1 MAEDWRSLI
10 DRRFPASQSLL
21 LRYHKVLAV
30 PGLAVDLA
38 LADLEACSH
47 GEGATT
53 FALAGSEA
61 REVIVCDESSRMCT
75 GTYKA
80 LDACVTV
87 ALLRRAGVRRVVAS
101 SGGNLSAALG
111 TYAARAGLE
120 AFLFQPR
127 RTLYKQ
133 RGDHFGP
140 GVRLIAVDLPEPEVK
155 RIARAFA
162 ERFGLAHVPDVRW
175 RLAASA
181 VRAMF
186 VLESA
191 AELGRVDCL
200 AQTVCAGFGP
210 AGIYQCF
217 AALRGHGL
225 LRRSEVP
232 RFLGF
237 QQEANAPIVRAW
249 QAGEPALTR
258 EHVRPEPDR
267 YLEPGLYNTDPA
279 REYARLAALLR
290 EVGGEM
296 LALSDD
302 DLARHQEPLLSRMR
316 AAGFEFSRLPGTDEV
331 VEKTGLLTGVGV
343 LKAIDEGRLAAGE
356 RAMLMLTGGVREL
369 AGAAPP
375 SPALVID
382 ASRSEAEWLDEL
394 GRTFGLA
401 TCARARA

>member
-1 MAEDWRSLI
+1 MAEQWRSLI
-10 DRRFPASQSLL
+10 DRRFAASQSLL

-30 PGLAVDLA
+30 PGPAVDVT

-53 FALAGSEA
+53 FALAGEGE
-61 REVIVCDESSRMCT
+61 REVIVCDESSRMFT

-80 LDACVTV
+80 LDACLSL
-87 ALLRRAGVRRVVAS
+87 ALLRRAKVTRVVAS
-101 SGGNLSAALG
+101 SGGNLSAALAA
-111 TYAARAGLE
+111 YATRAGIE

-133 RGDHFGP
+133 RADHFGA
-140 GVRLIAVDLPEPEVK
+140 GVHLIAVDLPEPEIK
-155 RIARAFA
+155 QIARSFA
-162 ERFGLAHVPDVRW
+162 ERFGMAHVPDVRW
-175 RLAASA
+175 RMAASA

-191 AELGRVDCL
+191 AALGRIDCL

-217 AALRGHGL
+217 AALRRAGL

-249 QAGEPALTR
+249 QAGEPTLGR

-267 YLEPGLYNTDPA
+267 YLEPGLYNTDPS

-296 LALSDD
+296 LALSEEDVARHGGPL
-302 DLARHQEPLLSRMR
+302 LARMQ
-316 AAGFEFSRLPGTDEV
+316 AAGFEFSRLPGSDEV

-343 LKAIDEGRLAAGE
+343 LKAIAEGQVTPGE

-369 AGAAPP
+369 AGSAPP
-375 SPALVID
+375 SPALTID
-382 ASRSEAEWLDEL
+382 ASRTEADWLDEL

-401 TCARARA
+401 TRARARA

>member
-1 MAEDWRSLI
+1 MI

-30 PGLAVDLA
+30 PGLAVELT
-38 LADLEACSH
+38 LADLERCSH

-53 FALAGSEA
+53 FALTSGD
-61 REVIVCDESSRMCT
+61 REVIVCDESSRMFT

-87 ALLRRAGVRRVVAS
+87 ALLRRAQVRRVVAS
-101 SGGNLSAALG
+101 SGGNLSAALAA
-111 TYAARAGLE
+111 YAARAGLE

-133 RGDHFGP
+133 RGDHFGA
-140 GVRLIAVDLPEPEVK
+140 GVHLIGVDLPEPDVK
-155 RIARAFA
+155 RLARGFA
-162 ERFGLAHVPDVRW
+162 ERYGLAHVPDVRW

-191 AELGRVDCL
+191 EALGRIDCL

-217 AALRGHGL
+217 AALRRHGL

-249 QAGEPALTR
+249 QAGQPELAR

-302 DLARHQEPLLSRMR
+302 DLARHQAPLLARMR
-316 AAGFEFSRLPGTDEV
+316 AAGFEFSRLPGSDEV

-343 LKAIDEGRLAAGE
+343 LKAIDEGRVAPGE

-375 SPALVID
+375 SPALVVD

-394 GRTFGLA
+394 GRTFGLV